1 MGQQGAAGGSAPN
14 STGADATGVLL
25 PLHVRAETRPAWWV
39 AGCRYTL
46 LVTAEDSGGA
56 ASLFE
61 IAVPQGHGALLHMH
75 RREDETF
82 HVVEGEVA
90 FSAGGQAIQARPG
103 SVVFAPR
110 GVAHSFYNVGAGEAR
125 MMCTATPGGME
136 RFFTDAGVPAQ
147 DRTSVPP
154 VMTPEDGARL
164 LRAALEHGIEV
175 QGP

>member
-1 MGQQGAAGGSAPN
+1 MGGSAP
-14 STGADATGVLL
+14 SSAGGDVTRLLL

-46 LVTAEDSGGA
+46 VITAEDSGGA
-56 ASLFE
+56 LSLFE
-61 IAVPQGHGALLHMH
+61 IAVPPGRGVPLHTH

-82 HVVEGEVA
+82 WVAEGEVA

-110 GVAHSFYNVGAGEAR
+110 GVAHSFYNVGSGDAR
-125 MMCTATPGGME
+125 LLCAAMPGGLE
-136 RFFTDAGVPAQ
+136 RFFTEAGVPAQ

-154 VMTPEDGARL
+154 AMAPEDGARL
-164 LRAALEHGIEV
+164 LRAALDHGIEV